1 MRHPKLIWLA
11 ILILC
16 ALSCSAA
23 AQEAR
28 VLERLSDGSYI
39 VQIDGQQYRALTG
52 EKVLQLGEQKIELKA
67 CKDQAAL
74 STERL
79 TLLEKQNAV
88 LTAKDEVSAQRI
100 AALEQIAN
108 QLAANPKQSRA
119 SSAFGLLLRLGEVG
133 WRIYATAK

>member
-1 MRHPKLIWLA
+1 
-11 ILILC
+11 
-16 ALSCSAA
+16 
-23 AQEAR
+23 

-74 STERL
+74 SGERI

-88 LTAKDEVSAQRI
+88 LTGKDEVSAQRI